1 MVTAKDADVSQ
12 IQLNGSCRP
21 FHLNPVQALPLLSA
35 ADVTVF
41 SSSHFRVT
49 RRVSCS
55 CGVGQGQATTALRGP
70 SLFGGSLDHPDQRG
84 RHSHHQLNPATLF
97 RFSPRSLF
105 GLVFPLFRLIT
116 RGPLGLLEDWHPPG
130 SADSRLAELPPS
142 LDSGRYPPSPDT
154 TGLQQPRKSRTNP
167 NDHHQRPISSF

>member
-1 MVTAKDADVSQ
+1 M
-12 IQLNGSCRP
+12 
-21 FHLNPVQALPLLSA
+21 NPAGWFLPTISSKPCPSPSPPLCSRCHSFLLKSL
-35 ADVTVF
+35 
-41 SSSHFRVT
+41 SSHS
-49 RRVSCS
+49 RVSCS

-116 RGPLGLLEDWHPPG
+116 RGPLGLLEDWHPPVP
-130 SADSRLAELPPS
+130 ADSRLAELPPS
-142 LDSGRYPPSPDT
+142 LDSGRYPPSPHHRFAT
-154 TGLQQPRKSRTNP
+154 TAKIPHEP
-167 NDHHQRPISSF
+167 QRSSPSTDL